1 MQDIPRTKAA
11 KTIHR
16 CGSDAT
22 PPRAWRILEQRNRE
36 AYDRRDVV
44 RFYARRE
51 ELMPAERALI
61 ERLSPHIGQLRV
73 LDIGVGGGRTA
84 KYIAPLVREYVGI
97 DYLASMVDACR
108 DRFAGDPEMERAR
121 FEVHDA
127 RRLEAI
133 PDGAFDVVIFAFNG
147 IDGMGHDDRI
157 AVLREVAR
165 VTRTGGTFFFSTHN
179 MQSLHD
185 YFHLRATTDP
195 IELASRLV
203 RCFRLWLANPPLYWL
218 KNVPLA
224 LVSDGSLAFRGLMY
238 HIRPQAQIEQLEKL
252 GFGDVEVWSS
262 ADGIPVARERLA
274 AADERW
280 LSFMCRVGAGVSA

>member
-1 MQDIPRTKAA
+1 MRDLPRTNTANTTRPPGSHAA
-11 KTIHR
+11 
-16 CGSDAT
+16 S
-22 PPRAWRILEQRNRE
+22 PRAWRLLEQRNRD

-61 ERLSPHIGQLRV
+61 ERLGPDIAEMRV

-84 KYIAPLVREYVGI
+84 RYIAPLVREYVGI

-108 DRFAGDPEMERAR
+108 DRFRGVSGMDGAR

-127 RRLEAI
+127 RRLSTI
-133 PDGAFDVVIFAFNG
+133 PDGAFDVVLFAFNG

-165 VTRTGGTFFFSTHN
+165 VTRSGGTFFFSTHN

-185 YFHLRATTDP
+185 YFHLRATAHP
-195 IELASRLV
+195 VELASRLV
-203 RCFRLWLANPPLYWL
+203 KCFRLWLANPPLYWL

-238 HIRPQAQIEQLEKL
+238 HIRPHAQIEQLESL
-252 GFGDVEVWSS
+252 GFADVEVWSS
-262 ADGIPVARERLA
+262 ADGVPIKREELY

-280 LSFMCRVGAGVSA
+280 LSFVCRV